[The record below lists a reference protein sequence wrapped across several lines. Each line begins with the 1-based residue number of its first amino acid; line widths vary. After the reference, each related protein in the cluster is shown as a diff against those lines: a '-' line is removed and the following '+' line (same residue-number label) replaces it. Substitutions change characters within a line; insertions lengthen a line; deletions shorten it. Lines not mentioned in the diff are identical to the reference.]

1 MSIRAA
7 LALPALAV
15 LLVAC
20 SDASE
25 PAGPEPL
32 SGMQEYTSAEEI
44 STDLADRGHE
54 CRYEKRQGSKFATSS
69 GSCWIDEHELVLSVY
84 TTQDLAEEALSVNQL
99 FEDAGIEY
107 GIIVGNRLFAVSSG
121 TGAGWVRPDVIDEC
135 RPTVPGGVGSP
146 GYGTRTRCGRR
157 A

>member
-1 MSIRAA
+1 MSIRAV

-20 SDASE
+20 SGASE

-84 TTQDLAEEALSVNQL
+84 TTQDLAEESLSVHQL
-99 FEDAGIEY
+99 FEDAGIDY
-107 GIIVGNRLFAVSSG
+107 GIIVGNRWTVNCGSRDQCL
-121 TGAGWVRPDVIDEC
+121 PLQDVL
-135 RPTVPGGVGSP
+135 GGRLEAPLNIG
-146 GYGTRTRCGRR
+146 
-157 A
+157 